1 MKTSFYISPKP
12 GRAMRLLWQAAGAD
26 RQLLEK
32 STYSDQV
39 KYMCLGGIVLA
50 TGIMAAIAGGYAFY
64 TIFEPKG
71 IALQDYVNETYGKGH
86 AASGLVEVIHYPTA
100 IKSIIFGLFWGAI
113 IFNLDRFIVSS
124 SGKGD
129 GTEAITW
136 DEFKGAIPRILM
148 GMIIALTISK
158 PIEIRMF
165 KSEIDA
171 ELHNAQMQK
180 QREFIEKIDSIYA
193 GRIKTEQDKID
204 LWRSEI
210 TKKEDEYN
218 KAVNDFNEE
227 LNQRPAGSSSGYGP
241 DAKRLEAIK
250 DDRKLDVANITK
262 KNDPLIAECADKLKK
277 IDSEKEKEMSQG
289 ATVAAGLDGLLERI
303 KLAHK
308 IAGTTISLF
317 ITLLF
322 MAIELTPIFFKMMLI
337 QGPYD
342 YMSDNV
348 KELMK
353 AEMAIQV
360 KHDYYKDKKGIERN
374 LVIYHQAE
382 TLIDEKVKWAET
394 QREVNRKAIDKWKE
408 RQETEI
414 DRDLSG
420 FIKED

>member
-1 MKTSFYISPKP
+1 MKTSFYTSPKP

-50 TGIMAAIAGGYAFY
+50 TGVMAAIAGGYAFY

-86 AASGLVEVIHYPTA
+86 AASGLVEVTHYPTA
-100 IKSIIFGLFWGAI
+100 IKAIIFGLFWGAI

-171 ELHNAQMQK
+171 ELYKMQQEK
-180 QREFIEKIDSIYA
+180 QKEYDEETIKEFKSKTDLLQHSIDSISTSLTLQHQKISQAADDWKREMA
-193 GRIKTEQDKID
+193 GEGSNGKYGEGPGARAKKDVWQSLKDELAIMEPQAKKQIETLEEQMKPWKDRRDK
-204 LWRSEI
+204 S
-210 TKKEDEYN
+210 
-218 KAVNDFNEE
+218 FNE
-227 LNQRPAGSSSGYGP
+227 N
-241 DAKRLEAIK
+241 IK
-250 DDRKLDVANITK
+250 SAN
-262 KNDPLIAECADKLKK
+262 A
-277 IDSEKEKEMSQG
+277 
-289 ATVAAGLDGLLERI
+289 LDGLLERI
-303 KLAHK
+303 KLAHDV
-308 IAGTTISLF
+308 AGTTISLF

-382 TLIDEKVKWAET
+382 TLIDEKAKWAET

-408 RQETEI
+408 KQETEI

>member
-50 TGIMAAIAGGYAFY
+50 TGVMAAIAGGYAFY
-64 TIFEPKG
+64 TIFEPRD
-71 IALQDYVNETYGKGH
+71 LPVNQIKTAVNIPNESY
-86 AASGLVEVIHYPTA
+86 SGTDVSTA
-100 IKSIIFGLFWGAI
+100 IKASIFGVFWGLI

-136 DEFKGAIPRILM
+136 EEFKGAIPRLIM
-148 GMIIALTISK
+148 GIIIALTISK

-165 KSEIDA
+165 KTEIDCA
-171 ELHNAQMQK
+171 LQDTISAKQASAKKEIELKYKVDRDINEK
-180 QREFIEKIDSIYA
+180 QIGDWEKKMRQIDSIRTIFLDDA
-193 GRIKTEQDKID
+193 RIQIKTTPGVRYMADTLQAGYK
-204 LWRSEI
+204 
-210 TKKEDEYN
+210 KKEYDLMKKDPIYLKMLEERGTI
-218 KAVNDFNEE
+218 KTKVENE
-227 LNQRPAGSSSGYGP
+227 
-241 DAKRLEAIK
+241 
-250 DDRKLDVANITK
+250 
-262 KNDPLIAECADKLKK
+262 IAQKK
-277 IDSEKEKEMSQG
+277 IQIS
-289 ATVAAGLDGLLERI
+289 GLNGLLVRI
-303 KLAHK
+303 KLAHDV
-308 IAGTTISLF
+308 AGTTISLF

-408 RQETEI
+408 KQETEI